1 VKGFS
6 KEDFSPLIII
16 FYVVNIENLMRGEEI
31 IKIFEENKNKKK
43 IERII
48 RDNFEEIFQS
58 IDVKTIEKIYKNYEL
73 NPQIEILFAKLL
85 FRFGENE
92 KCKYLMEK
100 LRKKFLSLP
109 NYYKEIFL
117 SIYSALLIEDGEI
130 NKCVYYLKKGLKT
143 LPKKFT
149 INFRIFKKQIEN
161 SYLNPESSYRN
172 FLNITKRLKD
182 KRKYATLLIEE
193 GFLNL
198 YKGKFEKAI
207 QFANESFEISKKK
220 GIYDTMIIS
229 SCLISNVERI
239 KGNFD
244 KSYEILK
251 EIEEDVK
258 KASFLGKYY
267 FLIEN
272 VSLKIDKGD
281 LKEAKEMLSN
291 IDEEKL
297 PQALKPHFYLLSARV
312 LRKEENFEFSEFFLN
327 KLLSM
332 KSIELIRKWEGLIE
346 KIYIGKFEENK
357 ILKIFEEKKFLFLSF
372 LFKTGIL
379 AYHLRKNEIEN
390 AKKLLIEFKDYPIEF
405 YGHFL
410 REAKTFYKIIE
421 DIEIEFFENNPFLK
435 EIIIKILSNKEIALK
450 FIKNKKFKDL
460 IKDVCIE
467 RKIFLPEFLKIK
479 DENILSYF
487 EINPPRLN
495 IKFFGNFEI
504 NLEDEKI
511 YLNRKKLRQ
520 FLKILVFLKNRW
532 VSKEKIIEI
541 LYGKYDERYSKK
553 ISILFSFLKNKL
565 FLFVEREKNAYRFI
579 ERKNTFIDYFYLK
592 EEKIKGDVFFE
603 KGDYKEAIIHYENF
617 INETEKEFLNEDKD
631 IEFFNEIIL
640 EINRERISALK
651 KIAFIYENL
660 KEDEKEIY
668 FLEKIIK
675 IDPLYEFP
683 YKKLISIYEN
693 KGERIKA
700 EIIRRKYEEI
710 LKNL

>member
-1 VKGFS
+1 M
-6 KEDFSPLIII
+6 
-16 FYVVNIENLMRGEEI
+16 NEEI

-43 IERII
+43 IERIL
-48 RDNFEEIFQS
+48 RNNFEKIFQNV
-58 IDVKTIEKIYKNYEL
+58 DVKKIEKIYTSYEL
-73 NPQIEILFAKLL
+73 TPQIEILLAKLL
-85 FRFGENE
+85 FRLGENE

-100 LRKKFLSLP
+100 LRKKFLSLSS
-109 NYYKEIFL
+109 YYKETFL

-130 NKCVYYLKKGLKT
+130 NKCLYYLKKGLKT

-149 INFRIFKKQIEN
+149 LNFKIFKKQIEN

-207 QFANESFEISKKK
+207 ELANESFEISKKK
-220 GIYDTMIIS
+220 EIYDTMIIS
-229 SCLISNVERI
+229 SCLISNVKRI
-239 KGNFD
+239 RGNFEE
-244 KSYEILK
+244 SYKILK
-251 EIEEDVK
+251 EIEEIIK

-272 VSLKIDKGD
+272 ISLKIDKGF

-332 KSIELIRKWEGLIE
+332 KSLELIRKWEGLIE
-346 KIYIGKFEENK
+346 KSYIGELEEENK
-357 ILKIFEEKKFLFLSF
+357 ILRIFEEKKLLFLNF

-379 AYHLRKNEIEN
+379 AYYLRKREIEDV
-390 AKKLLIEFKDYPIEF
+390 KKILIEFKNYPKEF
-405 YGHFL
+405 YGHFI
-410 REAKTFYKIIE
+410 RESKTFYKIIE
-421 DIEIEFFENNPFLK
+421 DIEIEFFENYPFLK
-435 EIIIKILSNKEIALK
+435 EIIKNILSNKEIALK
-450 FIKNKKFKDL
+450 FMKNKKLKDL

-467 RKIFLPEFLKIK
+467 RKIFLPEIIKSK
-479 DENILSYF
+479 DEKILSYF
-487 EINPPRLN
+487 ELNPPRLN
-495 IKFFGNFEI
+495 IKLFGNFEI
-504 NLEDEKI
+504 SLEDEKI

-520 FLKILVFLKNRW
+520 FLKILIFLKNKW

-541 LYGKYDERYSKK
+541 LYGKYDEKYLKK
-553 ISILFSFLKNKL
+553 VSILFSLLKNKL
-565 FLFVEREKNAYRFI
+565 FLFLEREKDAYRFI

-603 KGDYKEAIIHYENF
+603 KGDYKEALIHYENF
-617 INETEKEFLNEDKD
+617 INETEKEFLKEDKE
-631 IEFFNEIIL
+631 IEFFDEIIM

-651 KIAFIYENL
+651 KIVFIYENL
-660 KEDEKEIY
+660 KEEEKVIY

-683 YKKLISIYEN
+683 YKKLISIFEN

-700 EIIRRKYEEI
+700 EIIKEKYNEI

>member
-1 VKGFS
+1 M
-6 KEDFSPLIII
+6 
-16 FYVVNIENLMRGEEI
+16 NEEI

-43 IERII
+43 IERIL
-48 RDNFEEIFQS
+48 RNNFEKIFQNV
-58 IDVKTIEKIYKNYEL
+58 DVKKIEKIYTSYEL
-73 NPQIEILFAKLL
+73 TPQIEILLAKLL
-85 FRFGENE
+85 FRLGENE

-100 LRKKFLSLP
+100 LRKKFLSLSS
-109 NYYKEIFL
+109 YYKETFL

-130 NKCVYYLKKGLKT
+130 NKCLYYLKKGLKT

-149 INFRIFKKQIEN
+149 LNFRIFKKQIEN

-207 QFANESFEISKKK
+207 ELANESFEISKKK
-220 GIYDTMIIS
+220 EIYDTMIIS
-229 SCLISNVERI
+229 SCLISNVKRI
-239 KGNFD
+239 RGNFEE
-244 KSYEILK
+244 SYKILK
-251 EIEEDVK
+251 EIEEIIK

-272 VSLKIDKGD
+272 ISLKIDKGF

-332 KSIELIRKWEGLIE
+332 KSLELIRKWEGLIE
-346 KIYIGKFEENK
+346 KSYIGELEEENK
-357 ILKIFEEKKFLFLSF
+357 ILRIFEEKKLLFLNF

-379 AYHLRKNEIEN
+379 AYYLRKREIEDV
-390 AKKLLIEFKDYPIEF
+390 KKILIEFKNYPKEF
-405 YGHFL
+405 YGHFI
-410 REAKTFYKIIE
+410 RESKTFYKIIE
-421 DIEIEFFENNPFLK
+421 DIEIEFFENYPFLK
-435 EIIIKILSNKEIALK
+435 EIIKNILSNKEIALK
-450 FIKNKKFKDL
+450 FMKNKKLKDL

-467 RKIFLPEFLKIK
+467 RKIFLPEIIKSK
-479 DENILSYF
+479 DEKILSYF
-487 EINPPRLN
+487 ELNPPRLN
-495 IKFFGNFEI
+495 IKLFGNFEI
-504 NLEDEKI
+504 SLEDEKI

-520 FLKILVFLKNRW
+520 FLKILIFLKNKW

-541 LYGKYDERYSKK
+541 LYGKYDEKYLKK
-553 ISILFSFLKNKL
+553 VSILFSLLKNKL
-565 FLFVEREKNAYRFI
+565 FLFLEREKDAYRFI

-603 KGDYKEAIIHYENF
+603 KGDYKEALIHYENF
-617 INETEKEFLNEDKD
+617 INETEKEFLKEDKE
-631 IEFFNEIIL
+631 IEFFDEIIM

-651 KIAFIYENL
+651 KIVFIYENL
-660 KEDEKEIY
+660 KEEEKVIY

-683 YKKLISIYEN
+683 YKKLISIFEN

-700 EIIRRKYEEI
+700 EIIKEKYNEI
-710 LKNL
+710 LKKYVKDL

>member
-1 VKGFS
+1 
-6 KEDFSPLIII
+6 
-16 FYVVNIENLMRGEEI
+16 VNEEI

-43 IERII
+43 IERIL
-48 RDNFEEIFQS
+48 RNNFEKIFQNV
-58 IDVKTIEKIYKNYEL
+58 DVKKIEKIYTSYEL
-73 NPQIEILFAKLL
+73 TPQIEILLAKLL
-85 FRFGENE
+85 FRLGENE

-100 LRKKFLSLP
+100 LRKKFLSLSS
-109 NYYKEIFL
+109 YYKETFL

-130 NKCVYYLKKGLKT
+130 NKCLYYLKKGLKT

-149 INFRIFKKQIEN
+149 LNFKIFKKQIEN

-207 QFANESFEISKKK
+207 ELANESFEISKKK
-220 GIYDTMIIS
+220 EIYDTMIIS
-229 SCLISNVERI
+229 SCLISNVKRI
-239 KGNFD
+239 RGNFEE
-244 KSYEILK
+244 SYKILK
-251 EIEEDVK
+251 EIEEIIK

-272 VSLKIDKGD
+272 ISLKIDKGF

-332 KSIELIRKWEGLIE
+332 KSLELIRKWEGLIE
-346 KIYIGKFEENK
+346 KSYIGELEEENK
-357 ILKIFEEKKFLFLSF
+357 ILRIFEEKKLLFLNF

-379 AYHLRKNEIEN
+379 AYYLRKREIEDV
-390 AKKLLIEFKDYPIEF
+390 KKILIEFKNYPKEF
-405 YGHFL
+405 YGHFI
-410 REAKTFYKIIE
+410 RESKTFYKIIE
-421 DIEIEFFENNPFLK
+421 DIEIEFFENYPFLK
-435 EIIIKILSNKEIALK
+435 EIIKNILSNKEIALK
-450 FIKNKKFKDL
+450 FMKNKKLKDL

-467 RKIFLPEFLKIK
+467 RKIFLPEIIKSK
-479 DENILSYF
+479 DEKILSYF
-487 EINPPRLN
+487 ELNPPRLN
-495 IKFFGNFEI
+495 IKLFGNFEI
-504 NLEDEKI
+504 SLEDEKI

-520 FLKILVFLKNRW
+520 FLKILIFLKNKW

-541 LYGKYDERYSKK
+541 LYGKYDEKYLKK
-553 ISILFSFLKNKL
+553 VSILFSLLKNKL
-565 FLFVEREKNAYRFI
+565 FLFLEREKDAYRFI

-603 KGDYKEAIIHYENF
+603 KGDYKEALIHYENF
-617 INETEKEFLNEDKD
+617 INETEKEFLKEDKE
-631 IEFFNEIIL
+631 IEFFDEIIM

-651 KIAFIYENL
+651 KIVFIYENL
-660 KEDEKEIY
+660 KEEEKVIY

-683 YKKLISIYEN
+683 YKKLISIFEN

-700 EIIRRKYEEI
+700 EIIKEKYNEI